1 MFIIIVAPC
10 WPGAT
15 IMMNIALTYWS
26 GQLEY
31 MFILKKIT
39 GGALVVT
46 SLRLT
51 WIDVLTVASHIWSIC
66 ISCLLQDDIYKAGG
80 GCGQRL
86 WLCCF

>member
-46 SLRLT
+46 SL
-51 WIDVLTVASHIWSIC
+51 
-66 ISCLLQDDIYKAGG
+66 
-80 GCGQRL
+80 
-86 WLCCF
+86 